1 MKPTRSH
8 RTNNKIL
15 TVMVAALFIAIILMH
30 CGCTAT
36 NLEKS
41 SSRTETK
48 MERQIKDQKDVKTT
62 LFDRSKIN
70 EEDYSL
76 HLVPIDPTKRMAH
89 WTNLETGEHS
99 YQNAIPYYEKK
110 TKQTNKNITQEKK
123 EAKTTSVTDQNK
135 AITDDQNKEKSKF
148 SIPWYVFLILGFF
161 GFAIVVGLFLIYN
174 LTKNLTRIAGVLP
187 QYKNLNS

>member
-8 RTNNKIL
+8 RTYKKII
-15 TVMVAALFIAIILMH
+15 TVMIAALFIAVILMH
-30 CGCTAT
+30 CSCTAT
-36 NLEKS
+36 NLEKT

-48 MERQIKDQKDVKTT
+48 TERKIKDQKDVKTT

-76 HLVPIDPTKRMAH
+76 HLVPIDPTKSMAH

-123 EAKTTSVTDQNK
+123 EAKTTIVTDQNK

-161 GFAIVVGLFLIYN
+161 GFATVVGLFLVYN
-174 LTKNLTRIAGVLP
+174 LTKNLSRIAAVLP
-187 QYKNLNS
+187 QYKNMNT